1 MEFVVSKANLQNQLL
16 LAQGIVERK
25 TTLPI
30 LSHILLRATAEGIDL
45 VATDLEVGLQG
56 RCDAVVAAPGEVSV
70 QARKLLEIV
79 RSLPE
84 AEIQVRRSGDDL
96 NIQCERSRFRLR
108 GLPAADFPK
117 LPDTAVRQ
125 PVVLRAADL
134 RDMIGKVLFAVTVDD
149 PVYSLNG
156 ALLQMEGQTLTLVAT
171 DGHRLAYI
179 SRTLDVK
186 PVKETIRRV
195 VHRKTLSELI
205 RVLGESDEE
214 TVSFGESENHL
225 LFHCGR
231 SILVSRFLEKS
242 FPAYDKVLPQSHE
255 RVVQADRAAF
265 GDALRRV
272 SLLSSERSRAVR
284 LQIGPGRLEI
294 SSNSPELGEASEA
307 LTVDYTGEA
316 MTIGFNARYVLDFL
330 EAVQDPRV
338 RLELKDADTQGLLLP
353 DGDHGYDYRYVVMPM
368 QLRGEEAA

>member
-1 MEFVVSKANLQNQLL
+1 MEFVVSKANLQSQLL

-108 GLPAADFPK
+108 GLPAAEFPK

-171 DGHRLAYI
+171 DGHRLAY
-179 SRTLDVK
+179 RW
-186 PVKETIRRV
+186 
-195 VHRKTLSELI
+195 
-205 RVLGESDEE
+205 
-214 TVSFGESENHL
+214 
-225 LFHCGR
+225 FHYAEAGF
-231 SILVSRFLEKS
+231 V
-242 FPAYDKVLPQSHE
+242 PGQSL
-255 RVVQADRAAF
+255 A
-265 GDALRRV
+265 RV
-272 SLLSSERSRAVR
+272 SLSGTNAPVTTVTVTEACRPAWQPSKAPCPRSSAHLV
-284 LQIGPGRLEI
+284 LEVTD
-294 SSNSPELGEASEA
+294 SGVPA
-307 LTVDYTGEA
+307 LTSYRRVILNVDA
-316 MTIGFNARYVLDFL
+316 NR
-330 EAVQDPRV
+330 P
-338 RLELKDADTQGLLLP
+338 
-353 DGDHGYDYRYVVMPM
+353 
-368 QLRGEEAA
+368 